1 MLDIENPRDIMH
13 AVLYECISQTF
24 AVIGMAVAK
33 WSLGLFLLRLVKET
47 WHKVAIWATLAMLM
61 SASLLCL
68 FFFWLQCSPAYLW
81 DRSIPGGVCELPQL
95 GISIYLGSER
105 CLLWIGSSFLVA
117 DELFLA
123 ACVFTDLFFAVFP
136 WIFMWKLNMNQREKL
151 VILSSMSLGLIA
163 AAFGIKRT
171 TEIPNL
177 MTENYLKD
185 SVGIIVWT
193 AAEMAVTMICIG
205 IPVCRP
211 LYKDYIDRLTSRSTS
226 KYKDISG
233 NGVGAMPL
241 RTIGGSEIPGSDS
254 QAALDSK
261 RRAAVPREL
270 RPDARQSSYRTGDQ
284 SDEDILGEGVKV
296 AHGDRFL
303 DGDGIVVTEYT
314 VTRQ

>member
-1 MLDIENPRDIMH
+1 M
-13 AVLYECISQTF
+13 
-24 AVIGMAVAK
+24 
-33 WSLGLFLLRLVKET
+33 
-47 WHKVAIWATLAMLM
+47 
-61 SASLLCL
+61 
-68 FFFWLQCSPAYLW
+68 
-81 DRSIPGGVCELPQL
+81 
-95 GISIYLGSER
+95 
-105 CLLWIGSSFLVA
+105 
-117 DELFLA
+117 
-123 ACVFTDLFFAVFP
+123 FTDLFFAVFP

-163 AAFGIKRT
+163 AAFGIKRA

-177 MTENYLKD
+177 MTDNYLKD
-185 SVGIIVWT
+185 SVGIIVWS

-211 LYKDYIDRLTSRSTS
+211 LYKDYIDRLTSRNTS

-241 RTIGGSEIPGSDS
+241 RTIGGSEIPGSES

-270 RPDARQSSYRTGDQ
+270 RPDTRQSSYRTGNQ

-296 AHGDRFL
+296 AHGDQFL
-303 DGDGIVVTEYT
+303 DGNGIVVTEEYT